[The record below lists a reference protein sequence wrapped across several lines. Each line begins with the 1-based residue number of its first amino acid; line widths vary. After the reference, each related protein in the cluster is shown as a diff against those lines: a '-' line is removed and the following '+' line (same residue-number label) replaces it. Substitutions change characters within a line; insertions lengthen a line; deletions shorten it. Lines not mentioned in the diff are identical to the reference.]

1 MAIYTYKCPTCQKVE
16 DKLMKYSDP
25 LPECTECKVAME
37 KQFHSNYKFIFTN
50 KLCKGT
56 YGGNLHQ

>member
-1 MAIYTYKCPTCQKVE
+1 MPTYAFKCTKCEKE
-16 DKLMKYSDP
+16 LDKFMKYSDP
-25 LPECTECKVAME
+25 APVCEFCKIDMT

-56 YGGNLHQ
+56 DGGNLHQ